1 MTATAATQRQAAA
14 PRRAQIRGDTQRR
27 SFPGQPAGWPVQN
40 SEPGGSAKGASVS
53 YVVAGFSPR
62 LVGCVPMN
70 SLIVALLLAMQVQGV
85 APNIMGFSIQGT
97 TVNLNSFKG
106 KKNVLVVFYRT
117 EA

>member
-1 MTATAATQRQAAA
+1 
-14 PRRAQIRGDTQRR
+14 
-27 SFPGQPAGWPVQN
+27 
-40 SEPGGSAKGASVS
+40 
-53 YVVAGFSPR
+53 
-62 LVGCVPMN
+62 MN

-117 EA
+117 QA